1 MNWLSLSPV
10 EIFAAWAVL
19 GAAALWLYLHH
30 RRPQRRTVSTLRF
43 WASVQAVSQP
53 RRKKVREPWALIAQI
68 LFLLLILLALANPRL
83 GITTAGRSVV
93 MILDTSIWSQAHPS
107 GESAWI
113 DQERSDAI
121 RLIDALPSSDRVL
134 LLRSEG
140 DAAPILPFTSDH
152 AELRR
157 AISNAQASGSA
168 GDIPRALQIARAAVA
183 GSGRSLLVYVGPG
196 MLSDEQS
203 RSLDQF
209 RASIE
214 AQGQNQSGDQPQF
227 LVRLAGEKTI
237 DNRGITRLSLRRDAA
252 QPNRWHLLTQLKNY
266 SDSKASVI
274 LQLSVNGESL
284 GAHAIALTPNELAN
298 TENEFVWDKGGY
310 LQAQIGPPDALSADD
325 RAVVSLPT
333 FRTIHVALNV
343 GGNPEFATNLL
354 NVLSSNPYVDTQMV
368 VPGMPLQIPPDVA
381 IYQGTSLP
389 AEPAYNSI
397 FFLAGPASSA
407 SHSVRVTQWNS
418 QHPVTRWVRTRDV
431 SVRNPAAL
439 TALPTD
445 TVLAYTD
452 ENPPAPLIL
461 AREQNGHRLLIVGF
475 DPHNSNFP
483 MESAFPLLMAGGME
497 WMTHSVDEAAESV
510 STGELNLPGPVT
522 RIVGPSGRD
531 VPFAHSG
538 SDVHLLALETGM
550 YRIITPSG
558 ESSIAINTPLL
569 PAQRLIPT
577 AAEVA
582 GVESEA
588 RQVIGSD
595 LWRWP
600 VLFAIVVLW
609 LEWWLYYS
617 ARERQRTV
625 ELPETPGDVSLQY
638 LDGELE
644 EREDPGSTKPNFVA
658 R

>member
-10 EIFAAWAVL
+10 EIAAAWAVL

-30 RRPQRRTVSTLRF
+30 RRPQRRKVSTLRF

-53 RRKKVREPWALIAQI
+53 RRRKVREPWALIAQI
-68 LFLLLILLALANPRL
+68 LFLLLLLLALANPRL
-83 GITTAGRSVV
+83 GITTEGRSVV
-93 MILDTSIWSQAHPS
+93 MIFDTSIWSQARPA

-113 DQERSDAI
+113 DQERTEAL
-121 RLIDALPSSDRVL
+121 RVIDSLPASDRVL
-134 LLRSEG
+134 LLRAEG
-140 DAAPILPFTSDH
+140 DAAPIVPFTTDH

-157 AISNAQASGSA
+157 AISNVQTSGSA
-168 GDIPRALQIARAAVA
+168 SDIPRALQIARASIA
-183 GSGRSLLVYVGPG
+183 GSSRSLLVYVGPG
-196 MLSDEQS
+196 MLNDEQA
-203 RSLDQF
+203 RSLDEF
-209 RASIE
+209 RASI
-214 AQGQNQSGDQPQF
+214 ATTDQNGDQPQF
-227 LVRLAGEKTI
+227 LVRLAGDGGGI
-237 DNRGITRLSLRRDAA
+237 DDRGITRLSLRRDVA

-266 SDSKASVI
+266 SASKAGVI
-274 LQLSVNGESL
+274 LKLSVNGESL
-284 GAHAIALTPNELAN
+284 GEHAIALTPNELAN

-310 LQAQIGPPDALSADD
+310 LQAEIGPPDALAADN
-325 RAVVSLPT
+325 RAIVNLPT

-343 GGNPEFATNLL
+343 GGSSQFATNLL
-354 NVLSSNPYVDTQMV
+354 SVLSSNPYVETQIV
-368 VPGMPLQIPPDVA
+368 LPGMPLQSLPDVA
-381 IYQGTSLP
+381 IYQGASLP
-389 AEPAYNSI
+389 AEPAFNSI
-397 FFLAGPASSA
+397 FFLAGPASTA
-407 SHSVRVTQWNS
+407 SRSVRVTQWNS
-418 QHPVTRWVRTRDV
+418 QHPVTRWIRTHDV

-452 ENPPAPLIL
+452 ETPPAPLIL

-510 STGELNLPGPVT
+510 STGELDIPGPVT
-522 RIVGPSGRD
+522 RIIAPSGRD
-531 VPFAHSG
+531 VPFAHTGSG
-538 SDVHLLALETGM
+538 VHLLALETGM
-550 YRIITPSG
+550 YRVIAPSG
-558 ESSIAINTPLL
+558 ETSIAINTPLL
-569 PAQRLIPT
+569 PAQRLNPT
-577 AAEVA
+577 PAETA
-582 GVESEA
+582 GIESEP

-600 VLFAIVVLW
+600 VLFAIAALW

-617 ARERQRTV
+617 SRERQRTV

-638 LDGELE
+638 LDGELD
-644 EREDPGSTKPNFVA
+644 EREETDSRKPNFVA